1 VSHSRARVAVRI
13 KGGRGVDLPQLND
26 IGGDIGAVGIAI
38 IAIIIGLVVHWA
50 VWSLASRA
58 AARTSSRLDDSF
70 LRHTKNA
77 ARFGFVVL
85 SVWLALVLMAPEAR
99 EFMRG
104 IVIFL
109 GIIVA
114 GWFLVGL
121 TRVGYDAILARYPS
135 EGPDSLEERQMKTQ
149 ITVLDRFGTI
159 LIWLVTVALALL
171 TIPGVAP
178 LAASLLAGAGVL
190 GIVLGVAAGPL
201 IGNLIAGVQIA
212 FTQPIKVGD
221 VVVIEGEW
229 GTIGEITAA
238 YVVVYIWD
246 KRRLIVPLSDIVNKP
261 VENWTRKTTDLLGT
275 VKLHLDYRAPVE
287 AIRAEYK
294 RILDE
299 SGMWDGETWSVLVT
313 ENDDRSMV
321 VRVLFSAPDSGNAWD
336 LRCLVREKLIAFLQ
350 DQHPYALPVAREIQV
365 QGRAALSGG

>member
-1 VSHSRARVAVRI
+1 M
-13 KGGRGVDLPQLND
+13 DLPQLND
-26 IGGDIGAVGIAI
+26 IGDEIGAVGIAI
-38 IAIIIGLVVHWA
+38 TAIIIGLVVHWV
-50 VWSLASRA
+50 VWSLAERA
-58 AARTSSRLDDSF
+58 ASQTSSRIDDSF
-70 LRHTKNA
+70 LRHTRNP
-77 ARFGFVVL
+77 ARFSFVVIA
-85 SVWLALVLMAPEAR
+85 VWLALALMAPEAR
-99 EFMRG
+99 DYARG

-109 GIIVA
+109 AIIVG

-135 EGPDSLEERQMKTQ
+135 DGPDSLEERQMKTQ

-159 LIWLVTVALALL
+159 IIWLITVALALL

-212 FTQPIKVGD
+212 FTQPIKIGD
-221 VVVIEGEW
+221 VVVIGGEW
-229 GTIGEITAA
+229 GHIGEITAA

-246 KRRLIVPLSDIVNKP
+246 KRRLVVPLSKIVNEP

-275 VKLHLDYRAPVE
+275 VKLYLDYRAPIDE
-287 AIRAEYK
+287 IRTAYK

-299 SGMWDGETWSVLVT
+299 SGLWDGEAWSILVT
-313 ENDDRSMV
+313 GADDRTIT
-321 VRVLFSAPDSGNAWD
+321 VRALYSAPDASVEWS
-336 LRCLVREKLIAFLQ
+336 LRCLVREKLIDFLQ
-350 DQHPYALPVAREIQV
+350 REHPEALPVAREQHIQATLRG
-365 QGRAALSGG
+365 QA

>member
-1 VSHSRARVAVRI
+1 M
-13 KGGRGVDLPQLND
+13 DLPQFND
-26 IGGDIGAVGIAI
+26 IGGDVGAIGVAI
-38 IAIIIGLVVHWA
+38 IAITIGLAAHWV
-50 VWSLASRA
+50 VWSLAQRA
-58 AARTSSRLDDSF
+58 SARTSSRIDDSF
-70 LRHTKNA
+70 LRHTKNP
-77 ARFGFVVL
+77 ARFSFVVIA
-85 SVWLALVLMAPEAR
+85 VWLALAIMAPEAR
-99 EFMRG
+99 DYARG

-109 GIIVA
+109 AIIVA
-114 GWFLVGL
+114 GWFLVAV
-121 TRVGYDAILARYPS
+121 TRVGYDAILARYPQ
-135 EGPDSLEERQMKTQ
+135 EGEDSLEERQMKTQ

-159 LIWLVTVALALL
+159 IIWLVTVALALL

-212 FTQPIKVGD
+212 FTQPVKVGD

-261 VENWTRKTTDLLGT
+261 VENWTRHTADLLAT

-287 AIRAEYK
+287 AIRTEYK
-294 RILDE
+294 RILDDSGIWNGE
-299 SGMWDGETWSVLVT
+299 SWSVLVT

-336 LRCLVREKLIAFLQ
+336 LRCLVREKLIGFLQ
-350 DQHPYALPVAREIQV
+350 AQHPYALPVAREQHIEV
-365 QGRAALSGG
+365 SPSPLPR